1 MKKVL
6 LLAAVI
12 IIAWM
17 VRLLPFSGTDIGKLH
32 PVEAVLI
39 TNRDGVVYVETD
51 TGIFGSG
58 ENMALA
64 LSNLILSASG
74 SVFLETANYVLIDWR
89 YPELLQEIGNYF
101 RPACQLY
108 YYTGVGK
115 LNNIGKYLE
124 THPSTA
130 SILTHRQGGS
140 EISHIVIEG
149 EEYRIEG

>member
-6 LLAAVI
+6 LLIIAI
-12 IIAWM
+12 IIAGM
-17 VRLLPFSGTDIGKLH
+17 AELLPFGGTDIAKLH
-32 PVEAVLI
+32 PVEVVLI
-39 TNRDGVVYVETD
+39 TNRGGAVYVEAD

-58 ENMALA
+58 ENMQLA
-64 LSNLILSASG
+64 LSDLILSASG
-74 SVFLETANYVLIDWR
+74 SVFLETANYVLIDER
-89 YPELLQEIGNYF
+89 YPGLLKEIGDYF

-108 YYTGVGK
+108 YYAGEGK

-130 SILTHRQGGS
+130 SVLTYRQGGS
-140 EISHIVIEG
+140 KISHILIDG